1 MQRRVQRKRDAR
13 ETLELPPRSSTRL
26 GARLWEGRARAELR
40 RIGGRTAS
48 DGELSETERRIVELV
63 VAGRRNREVAA
74 ELSLSPNTVA
84 WNLSKVYRKLGV
96 SSRTELAAR
105 IAATAPE

>member
-1 MQRRVQRKRDAR
+1 LDKAR
-13 ETLELPPRSSTRL
+13 SELH
-26 GARLWEGRARAELR
+26 

-48 DGELSETERRIVELV
+48 DDELSETERRIVELV

-84 WNLSKVYRKLGV
+84 WNLSKIYRKLGV
-96 SSRTELAAR
+96 RSRTELAAHM
-105 IAATAPE
+105 AATPHP